1 MIFFVANSEKCCKY
15 TFLGGPPRLLRY
27 YIGGLSK
34 FITILHGGG
43 VFPIYYNITS
53 GRGGSLGT
61 PNLYYVIYG
70 WPLTWVSLCTSC
82 FDTFQNDVSAL
93 KFWMSCLPSTVEA
106 DRILC
111 PRKLTSNSFRGK
123 SASCVP
129 NTFPRNCHNRI
140 RPSQRFPEVP
150 WADSLKTGKVKYTK
164 PRSGNYSALPYPINM
179 QFSAPFTIYQYHWT
193 LNILFSTCSIH
204 GWTAG

>member
-1 MIFFVANSEKCCKY
+1 MDKPIVHWSQHVAEVY
-15 TFLGGPPRLLRY
+15 TYCRNATIGPRSKSSSYLKPCVTCILLD
-27 YIGGLSK
+27 
-34 FITILHGGG
+34 
-43 VFPIYYNITS
+43 
-53 GRGGSLGT
+53 
-61 PNLYYVIYG
+61 
-70 WPLTWVSLCTSC
+70 WPPEQCPHQQSHFHHHQHAHLSLCTSC

-204 GWTAG
+204 GWSAG

>member
-1 MIFFVANSEKCCKY
+1 MSSSAKS
-15 TFLGGPPRLLRY
+15 
-27 YIGGLSK
+27 LSSSSTCS
-34 FITILHGGG
+34 FGWVYALPVLIL
-43 VFPIYYNITS
+43 FKMMFQLW
-53 GRGGSLGT
+53 SLECS
-61 PNLYYVIYG
+61 V
-70 WPLTWVSLCTSC
+70 CR
-82 FDTFQNDVSAL
+82 
-93 KFWMSCLPSTVEA
+93 STVEA